1 MDKVRSAIEA
11 VLFAAGECV
20 PVDRL
25 SLVLGVDR
33 EVILDTAASL
43 AEEYE
48 QSGRGIRLL
57 FLNGSLQLCSAPE
70 FSELISRTLET
81 RKPAMLS
88 QPALEV
94 LAVIAYY
101 QPVTRAMVERI
112 RGVDCTFTLSS
123 LLQKG
128 LIEITGKLDAP
139 GRPALYSTTDA
150 FLRVMNISSLEQLP
164 PLPAITDS
172 EGIKKLQ
179 EQIQMLKMNETAEQL
194 SITELEETSKEG

>member
-101 QPVTRAMVERI
+101 QPVTRAIVERI

-194 SITELEETSKEG
+194 SITERKEVS